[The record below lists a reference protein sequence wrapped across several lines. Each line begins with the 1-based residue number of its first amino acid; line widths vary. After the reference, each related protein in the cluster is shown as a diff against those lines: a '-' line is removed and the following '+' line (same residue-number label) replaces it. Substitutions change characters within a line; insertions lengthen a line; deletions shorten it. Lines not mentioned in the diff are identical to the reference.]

1 MDEQGQDQM
10 HRRAYEVNGMQE
22 QKNRNRDIYTLRC
35 CKGMLDEI
43 RMLTEKDA
51 AEQRAILGSP
61 RYDGM
66 PHGGGAGR
74 GLDDL
79 LARAQSIHEARMH
92 AIERYEAQVAECE
105 AILLKISDTTHRT
118 LIRALYVDQLPMW
131 RAAEIAHMSE
141 TTVKRIKS
149 HYESREHF

>member
-1 MDEQGQDQM
+1 M
-10 HRRAYEVNGMQE
+10 NGMQE

-43 RMLTEKDA
+43 RLLREKDA
-51 AEQRAILGSP
+51 SEQRAILGSP

-66 PHGGGAGR
+66 PHGGSANS

-79 LARAQSIHEARMH
+79 LERAQSIHEARLR

-105 AILLKISDTTHRT
+105 TILLKIADTNHRA

-141 TTVKRIKS
+141 TTVKRIKNY
-149 HYESREHF
+149 YESREHF